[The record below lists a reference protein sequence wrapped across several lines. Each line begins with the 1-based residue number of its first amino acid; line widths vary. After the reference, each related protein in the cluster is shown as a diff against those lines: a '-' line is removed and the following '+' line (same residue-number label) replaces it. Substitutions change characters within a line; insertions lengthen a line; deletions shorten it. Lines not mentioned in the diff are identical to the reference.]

1 MRNLITFL
9 WKNYFFFLF
18 VMLEVFAVFLMAKN
32 NYYQRTVVINTTN
45 DFTGSLLSVYD
56 GLTDYF
62 QLREANMQL
71 AYENTQFHNRQPSSF
86 IKTDTNVFYV
96 DDTLHLRQ
104 FAFIPAQVISN
115 SVNRRNNYLKLNKG
129 NFHGVEVDMAVIA
142 PNGVVG
148 QIIETSENF
157 CSVMSMLNMNTRIS
171 ARLKSSGQVGTLR
184 WDGNDYQIGKL
195 LDIPSHVQI
204 RRGDTVVTSGYSHI
218 YPRGELIGVVEDYSI
233 GEGDNFYQVDVR
245 FSVDYNSLYHVYIV
259 NNLLRQELMKLE
271 RKNRIQ

>member
-18 VMLEVFAVFLMAKN
+18 VMLEAFAILLMVKN
-32 NYYQRTVVINTTN
+32 NYYQQTVVINTTN

-56 GLTDYF
+56 GLKDYF
-62 QLREANMQL
+62 ELREANTQL
-71 AYENTQFHNRQPSSF
+71 AIENARFKNQQPSSF

-96 DDTLHLRQ
+96 DDTLHMRQ

-115 SVNRRNNYLKLNKG
+115 SVSRRNNYLKLNKG
-129 NFHGVEVDMAVIA
+129 NFHGVEADMAVIA
-142 PNGVVG
+142 PDGVVG

-157 CSVMSMLNMNTRIS
+157 CSVMSILNMNTRIS

-259 NNLLRQELMKLE
+259 KNLYRRELMNLE